1 MGWCNKIP
9 ERGWLINKRYSF
21 LTVLGNRSL
30 RAGCQYG
37 QARALSWVSDL
48 WLYLHRMEAERRLCR
63 APFIRALISFMRA
76 PPLWSN
82 HLPKAYL
89 LTPLQRALGLQHVS
103 LEGHKHQT
111 IAGLKLK
118 DVKNIYTITQVVSS
132 SAEFKCRQTIE
143 SMNLIITLYWIW
155 TSKEKRK
162 SQSFSGK
169 KNVIKNKEEGNMQ
182 INFGSH
188 GSLEP
193 SAWAKAIN
201 MEAARSLKSGHGV
214 G

>member
-1 MGWCNKIP
+1 MYLLYKLRALDLVHLGWCNKIP

-21 LTVLGNRSL
+21 LTVLENRSL
-30 RAGCQYG
+30 RAGCQHG
-37 QARALSWVSDL
+37 LARALSWVSDL

-63 APFIRALISFMRA
+63 VPFITALISFMKI

-89 LTPLQRALGLQHVS
+89 LTPLQRALGMQHVN

-111 IAGLKLK
+111 IAGLKQK

-162 SQSFSGK
+162 SQSVSGK
-169 KNVIKNKEEGNMQ
+169 KMWSKIRKRWICK
-182 INFGSH
+182 
-188 GSLEP
+188 
-193 SAWAKAIN
+193 
-201 MEAARSLKSGHGV
+201 
-214 G
+214 